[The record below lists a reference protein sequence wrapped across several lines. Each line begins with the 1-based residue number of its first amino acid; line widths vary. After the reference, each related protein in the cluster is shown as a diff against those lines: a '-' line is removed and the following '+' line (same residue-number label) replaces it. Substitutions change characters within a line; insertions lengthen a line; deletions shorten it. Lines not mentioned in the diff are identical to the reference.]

1 MDMSKPGSSFPSRI
15 QSDAERPTLLLLDRS
30 FDPLSPLLHEFTYQ
44 AMAYDLLPVHDDRYA
59 YHFVGNNNKQQT
71 RDVLLNDTDELWSR
85 NRLMHIADLGKQIN
99 VDYKKFISDHPEA
112 AKLAKK
118 SDGKAKELKE
128 MIAGLQNI
136 PKFQATSALYS
147 QHMAITGQ
155 LMTKY
160 NQCGLEQIAT
170 LEQNMATGEDSAGKA
185 FKAALPE
192 LKSLLQNSDL
202 PLSPVDKMRLL
213 MIYVITQDGIRQ
225 D

>member
-1 MDMSKPGSSFPSRI
+1 VP
-15 QSDAERPTLLLLDRS
+15 RPAVATDVACVDCARA
-30 FDPLSPLLHEFTYQ
+30 D
-44 AMAYDLLPVHDDRYA
+44 
-59 YHFVGNNNKQQT
+59 NKQQT

-213 MIYVITQDGIRQ
+213 MIYVITQVCRDTRGLSDRHLLCRERALPRARA
-225 D
+225 DAAVLMPPCRCC